1 MIVQKHAQHNIEVLT
16 EINSEVLISWKQGL
30 KICIRLPQI
39 Q

>member
-1 MIVQKHAQHNIEVLT
+1 MIVQKHVDHNIEVLM

-30 KICIRLPQI
+30 KIWIRLPQI